1 MVSILVRHMSSLE
14 VPQFGTMVDCA
25 PVLDRG
31 LEHVALPVAYSMLY
45 SEAFEGPA
53 QFAHQSGG

>member
-1 MVSILVRHMSSLE
+1 MSFLE
-14 VPQFGTMVDCA
+14 VPRFGTMVDCA
-25 PVLDRG
+25 LAFDRG
-31 LEHVALPVAYSMLY
+31 VEHVVLPVAYSMLY